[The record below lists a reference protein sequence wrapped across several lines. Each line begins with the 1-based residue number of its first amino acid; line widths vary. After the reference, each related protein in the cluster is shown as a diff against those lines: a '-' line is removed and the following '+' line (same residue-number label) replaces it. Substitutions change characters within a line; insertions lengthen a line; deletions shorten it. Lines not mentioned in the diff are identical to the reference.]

1 MADSKRSLVGNRLVL
16 IGAVVNLLAGV
27 PIIAAHATSP
37 LGAASTAAEVA
48 STYTGSTDAYAWAAG
63 WFSVLMLGRILLMIG
78 LREAL
83 ADSGRPQRLMSLAI
97 AAITVSVIV
106 EIAALAIVSGA
117 AGSMDKG
124 GSLETIRSI
133 DAVAYGLYQMIWGPL
148 GVAVLCA
155 GLAMRRSGLFHR
167 VLPWLAVV
175 SGAVLALGAAALE
188 APSLSDVAAPLQL
201 AVPLFWIWMIW
212 TGVACWRAAPPRDR
226 EERHEVSRGLEP
238 G

>member
-16 IGAVVNLLAGV
+16 IGAVVYLLEWL

-37 LGAASTAAEVA
+37 LGATSTPAEVA
-48 STYTGSTDAYAWAAG
+48 STYTGSTDAYAFAAG
-63 WFSVLMLGRILLMIG
+63 WFSVVMLGRILLMIG

-97 AAITVSVIV
+97 AAMAVSVVV
-106 EIAALAIVSGA
+106 EITALAIVSGA
-117 AGSMDKG
+117 AQSMDNG

-133 DAVAYGLYQMIWGPL
+133 DAIAYGLYTMIFGPL

-155 GLAMRRSGLFHR
+155 GLAMRSSGLFHR

-188 APSLSDVAAPLQL
+188 APSLSAFAAPLQL

-212 TGVACWRAAPPRDR
+212 TGVVCWRAATPRDR
-226 EERHEVSRGLEP
+226 GERHEVSRGLEP